1 MHSATSRE
9 VCDNGAVTL
18 RDRQAEQAKKLIID
32 AAMGLF
38 LENGYVA
45 TTMDDIAES
54 AGVARRT
61 IYNQFGS
68 KAALLIAAINDRVV
82 GAGERSQ
89 VSDQEA
95 IREMED
101 PHQMIE
107 AFIEVHVGVAE
118 RSLPLLKITF
128 EAAAVDGEVAKEYE
142 RNEEYRYK
150 AQQVLIDALHDKG
163 FLRTDVS
170 LSYMRRGF
178 WLLAGPQVLI
188 TATQAGWD
196 LETYAHWVKD
206 TVTGLLISPDRH
218 HPKEG

>member
-1 MHSATSRE
+1 M
-9 VCDNGAVTL
+9 TL

-61 IYNQFGS
+61 IYNHFGS
-68 KAALLIAAINDRVV
+68 KAALLLAAINHRVV
-82 GAGERSQ
+82 GAGERSP

-95 IREMED
+95 IREIED
-101 PHQMIE
+101 PYQMIE
-107 AFIEVHVGVAE
+107 AFVRVHVGVAE

-142 RNEEYRYK
+142 RNEEFRYK
-150 AQQVLIDALHDKG
+150 AQQTLIDALDDKG
-163 FLRTDVS
+163 FLRSDVS
-170 LSYMRRGF
+170 VSYLRRGF
-178 WLLAGPQVLI
+178 WLLAGPQMLI

-196 LETYAHWVKD
+196 IETYARWVKD
-206 TVTGLLISPDRH
+206 TVTGLLIASDPEENRH
-218 HPKEG
+218 R

>member
-1 MHSATSRE
+1 M
-9 VCDNGAVTL
+9 TL
-18 RDRQAEQAKKLIID
+18 RDRQAEQAKKVIID

-38 LENGYVA
+38 FENGYVA

-89 VSDQEA
+89 VSDQDA
-95 IREMED
+95 IREMDD

-107 AFIEVHVGVAE
+107 AFTQVHVGVAE
-118 RSLPLLKITF
+118 RSLPLLRITF

-142 RNEEYRYK
+142 KSEEYRYK
-150 AQQVLIDALHDKG
+150 AQQVLVDSLNNKG
-163 FLRTDVS
+163 FLRTDVP
-170 LSYMRRGF
+170 LSYLRRGF
-178 WLLAGPQVLI
+178 WLLAGPQMLI

-196 LETYAHWVKD
+196 IETYARWVKD